1 MTALVKR
8 NRFTS
13 MPAIIGYGGF
23 LIMLFIICYALV
35 YGDFFIEGPVLVDMA
50 WGMVTLVDLYLGLL
64 LFSFWV
70 IWREENKTSALSWS
84 VLILLLGNMLSCL
97 YILKSFY
104 ESEGNMRRFWLGKR
118 TDSN

>member
-1 MTALVKR
+1 MTTVVKK
-8 NRFTS
+8 NRFIS
-13 MPAIIGYGGF
+13 MPVVIAYGGF
-23 LIMLFIICYALV
+23 LIMLLVICYALV
-35 YGDFFIEGPVLVDMA
+35 YGDFFVEGAVLVDMA

-70 IWREENKTSALSWS
+70 ICREENKTTALSWS

-104 ESEGNMRRFWLGKR
+104 EAEGSAKKFWLGKQ
-118 TDSN
+118 TNGN